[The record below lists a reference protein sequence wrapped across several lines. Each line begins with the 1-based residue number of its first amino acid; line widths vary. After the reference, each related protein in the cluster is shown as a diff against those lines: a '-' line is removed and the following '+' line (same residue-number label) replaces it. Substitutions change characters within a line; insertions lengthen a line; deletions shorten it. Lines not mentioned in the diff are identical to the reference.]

1 MKLELD
7 RRDLLFAGTGAVAG
21 IALSPVPWKLL
32 DDLSIWTQQP
42 PTPTPRPAGPLAFRY
57 TSCGLCPAACGL
69 KARCFGA
76 QTVGFAPVPG
86 HPASDGGLCPLGLTG
101 HHLANHPLRATHPER
116 VSGGK
121 RERIDRAAAVAALSA
136 ALGACT
142 REKRTFAVV
151 DGRPGRGVSLTYR
164 ALAAATGGH
173 YVVPPAVGAARSLEA
188 LASRFDGG
196 PLGLGVDFGKARR
209 VVSFGL
215 PVLTDAGT
223 PGLLARLRADSR
235 RGPRAE
241 RLEVVHA
248 GSVRSKSVALADR
261 FVPLAPGTEAAFALG
276 LAHVLLDEKLADAAF
291 LAARTTGLAEL
302 EALAARFAPALVE
315 QKTGVPAAAVVAL
328 ARDLAANG
336 PALVLGGDPSA
347 APLTREAEAAIAA
360 LNLLLGAPFGPLVPR
375 TAAPREADG
384 EASLAAATSLDA
396 LPDGSV
402 GLLLLD
408 ATVPEGLFPSALL
421 ERVLAGDAVVASFSP
436 FRAGLGERATL
447 LVPGP
452 APLEEPAELEG
463 PADAP
468 FATLA
473 LAPALLSPPADLAH
487 PAEVLAEAAEAA
499 GFPLPAPAAGR
510 ATTLLASKRGRVFD
524 PAEASF
530 VALGEIASPEAFD
543 GLLARGGCWVDDPA
557 SPPKGRFAVLCDGEA
572 PRLLEAALGSPSEP
586 PALRA
591 SLPRQVASAA
601 PPSPLLTKLTRE
613 TALFN
618 PPAAAAA
625 KA

>member
-1 MKLELD
+1 MKLELN
-7 RRDLLFAGTGAVAG
+7 RRDLLLAGTGAVAG

-32 DDLSIWTQQP
+32 DDLSIWTQRP
-42 PTPTPRPAGPLAFRY
+42 PTPTPRPAGPLAFRF

-76 QTVGFAPVPG
+76 QPVGFAPVPG

-101 HHLANHPLRATHPER
+101 HHLANHPLRATGPER
-116 VSGGK
+116 VSGGR

-151 DGRPGRGVSLTYR
+151 DGRPGRGLSLTYR

-173 YVVPPAVGAARSLEA
+173 YVTPPAAGAARSLEA
-188 LASRFDGG
+188 LGRRFDGG
-196 PLGLGVDFGKARR
+196 PLALGVDYGKARR
-209 VVSFGL
+209 VLSFGV

-223 PGLLARLRADSR
+223 PGLLSRLRADGR
-235 RGPRAE
+235 RRPRTE
-241 RLEVVHA
+241 RVEVIHA
-248 GSVRSKSVALADR
+248 GASRGRSAALADR

-291 LAARTTGLAEL
+291 LSARTTGLADL

-315 QKTGVPAAAVVAL
+315 QKTGVPAGAVAAL

-336 PALVLGGDPSA
+336 PALVLGGDPAA
-347 APLTREAEAAIAA
+347 APLSPEAEAAIAA

-375 TAAPREADG
+375 GEAPRETGG
-384 EASLAAATSLDA
+384 EAALAPATSLDA
-396 LPDGSV
+396 VPGGSV

-408 ATVPEGLFPSALL
+408 ATVPEGLVPWERL
-421 ERVLAGDAVVASFSP
+421 ERLLAEDAVVVSFSP

-447 LVPGP
+447 LVPGT
-452 APLEEPAELEG
+452 APLEEAAELEG
-463 PADAP
+463 PPDAP
-468 FATLA
+468 RATLA
-473 LAPALLSPPADLAH
+473 LAPVLVSPPKDLAL
-487 PAEVLAEAAEAA
+487 PAEVLREAAAAA

-510 ATTLLASKRGRVFD
+510 AAALLASKRGHVFD
-524 PAEASF
+524 PTAASF
-530 VALGEIASPEAFD
+530 VALGDLSSPDALGE
-543 GLLARGGCWVDDPA
+543 LLARGGCWVDDPA
-557 SPPKGRFAVLCDGEA
+557 PEQKGRFALLGEGEA
-572 PRLLEAALGSPSEP
+572 PRLLEAALGSPSAP

-591 SLPRQVASAA
+591 SLPRQGTSAA

-613 TALFN
+613 TALFT
-618 PPAAAAA
+618 PPAAATA